1 MMRERWSDSYCLSIF
16 RPLSPCKYP
25 PYFPHIINAK
35 KITFDGGKLCAPFA
49 RSLSFSLCPFS
60 PVRPLAFP
68 VNRSPLSFCLILR
81 PFPFPF
87 PILSHSIPNRKPLD
101 DFPQNIHPLPVR
113 PSPYPLR
120 PLICRNAYAKGGH
133 KSKNFLYIFDI

>member
-1 MMRERWSDSYCLSIF
+1 MRERWSDSYCLSIF

-35 KITFDGGKLCAPFA
+35 KITFDGGETLRPFCPFAFLFPLPLFA
-49 RSLSFSLCPFS
+49 RSPPCFS
-60 PVRPLAFP
+60 R
-68 VNRSPLSFCLILR
+68 R
-81 PFPFPF
+81 PFAPFLLFDFAPPF
-87 PILSHSIPNRKPLD
+87 LSHSIPNRNPLD

>member
-1 MMRERWSDSYCLSIF
+1 MMRERWSDSHCVRIF

-25 PYFPHIINAK
+25 PYYPHIINAK

-49 RSLSFSLCPFS
+49 LCAFPVLAPPL

-68 VNRSPLSFCLILR
+68 VNRSPLSLCLILR

-87 PILSHSIPNRKPLD
+87 PYPFHPLTLS
-101 DFPQNIHPLPVR
+101 QNIHPLPVR
-113 PSPYPLR
+113 PFAYPLR
-120 PLICRNAYAKGGH
+120 PLICRIYTHTKTGGH
-133 KSKNFLYIFDI
+133 KTKTFLYIFDI

>member
-1 MMRERWSDSYCLSIF
+1 MRERWSDSYCVSIF

-25 PYFPHIINAK
+25 PYYPHIINAK

-60 PVRPLAFP
+60 PVRPLAFS

-81 PFPFPF
+81 PYPIPKYQNTFPNIPLF
-87 PILSHSIPNRKPLD
+87 LS
-101 DFPQNIHPLPVR
+101 FPVR
-113 PSPYPLR
+113 LSPFALYMSY
-120 PLICRNAYAKGGH
+120 IHAYKKGGLQNQ
-133 KSKNFLYIFDI
+133 KFFIYL